1 MLQTNLHP
9 DWKIVEDRLIRDF
22 KFADFVAALDFVN
35 QVGGLAEK
43 LNHHPDIEIHDYNQV
58 TLTLS
63 THKERR
69 VTDKDFQLAEV
80 IDQL

>member
-22 KFADFVAALDFVN
+22 KFADFSTALAFVN
-35 QVGGLAEK
+35 QVGERAES

-63 THKERR
+63 THKEKR